1 MFIILCIHWG
11 SFAAKPK
18 IASFL
23 APQTTGQYCCYAA
36 PRVQTPRP
44 NSTCKCPIKKVARAQ
59 TIKRQSC
66 QILFFTIKRAG
77 NSLTV
82 YCGSKTSSYV
92 RQTTALIVAI
102 ASGGPRRPRCG
113 PASPMKNDGI
123 QLRQLL
129 RPPVVTIIFAGNYTV
144 AAPLGP
150 QARPRLPCKF
160 IGAAPQ
166 THLHGNYNVTPKG
179 EEAANRPRHM

>member
-1 MFIILCIHWG
+1 MYTLRVLRGKAKDSFFSGPTNHGSVLLLCC
-11 SFAAKPK
+11 
-18 IASFL
+18 
-23 APQTTGQYCCYAA
+23 TTGADAA
-36 PRVQTPRP
+36 AQLRVQMP
-44 NSTCKCPIKKVARAQ
+44 NQESARAQ

-66 QILFFTIKRAG
+66 QILFFTIKRAE

-123 QLRQLL
+123 HFRQLL

-150 QARPRLPCKF
+150 RPRLPCKF
-160 IGAAPQ
+160 IGAAPH